1 MGRKGVLAG
10 VFSTKR
16 ENKETIAYAK
26 PVFSKVVV
34 QRGRIREVVIT
45 SVHEQDPPCGGRGG
59 GGDYVRYHLSD
70 EPNGQNL
77 LT

>member
-1 MGRKGVLAG
+1 MTLEQHWAGGVGRKGVLAG

-26 PVFSKVVV
+26 LVFSKVVV

-45 SVHEQDPPCGGRGG
+45 SAHEQDPPCVGG
-59 GGDYVRYHLSD
+59 GVG
-70 EPNGQNL
+70 EEA
-77 LT
+77 T